1 MHGFSGGKGGDDTT
15 NNVLIAQEAAVYDLI
30 NVVANGTNNP
40 SDELPIASLSSHAV
54 SFVKCLN
61 ADSDFDFTSASAPRS
76 DSAIALAWY
85 GNGNTIGR
93 GGISF
98 VRSLA
103 MT

>member
-1 MHGFSGGKGGDDTT
+1 MHDFSGGKGGDDTT
-15 NNVLIAQEAAVYDLI
+15 NNVLIAQEAAVSDLI
-30 NVVANGTNNP
+30 NVVANGTDNP

-54 SFVKCLN
+54 SFVKCQN
-61 ADSDFDFTSASAPRS
+61 PDSDFDFTSASAPRS
-76 DSAIALAWY
+76 DSAIAPWY

-93 GGISF
+93 GGIPL